1 MTTSP
6 TAPTEVDSKAEP
18 GKKKRH
24 KNTGRMAPPTRGETL
39 VKGVFM
45 GIVISGVTHAS
56 KSISAA
62 LLRHPLALFSTGL
75 ASGFLVHKYRKE
87 IIIVGGR
94 TAEES
99 KNFLLRQKE
108 NLLDLVA
115 ESQEHAQKR
124 QK

>member
-1 MTTSP
+1 MTT
-6 TAPTEVDSKAEP
+6 TPTEPTEADSKAEP
-18 GKKKRH
+18 GKKSRK
-24 KNTGRMAPPTRGETL
+24 KKSGRMAPPTRGETL

-56 KSISAA
+56 KSITAA

-87 IIIVGGR
+87 IVIVGGR

-115 ESQEHAQKR
+115 ESQEHTKER
-124 QK
+124 QN

>member
-1 MTTSP
+1 MT
-6 TAPTEVDSKAEP
+6 TAPTEHTEVDPKAEP
-18 GKKKRH
+18 GKKNRK
-24 KNTGRMAPPTRGETL
+24 KKSGRMAPPTRGETL

-45 GIVISGVTHAS
+45 GFVISGVTHAS
-56 KSISAA
+56 KSITTA

-87 IIIVGGR
+87 IVIVGSR

-115 ESQEHAQKR
+115 ESQEHANEYK
-124 QK
+124 K